1 MKIIYDHKIF
11 WRQKYGGISRYFVNL
26 FKNLEYLNI
35 NYKVIS
41 RFYKNNYLKE
51 QIKKEKIV
59 GTHIKKPFPK
69 TSFLI
74 DRYNDFY
81 LNNYIKTNKP
91 DIIHTTYFN
100 KFIKKKNT
108 VSNHC
113 V

>member
-51 QIKKEKIV
+51 QTKGLGRMEKSYKENNSKQY
-59 GTHIKKPFPK
+59 K
-69 TSFLI
+69 TF
-74 DRYNDFY
+74 FACC
-81 LNNYIKTNKP
+81 
-91 DIIHTTYFN
+91 H
-100 KFIKKKNT
+100 
-108 VSNHC
+108 
-113 V
+113 